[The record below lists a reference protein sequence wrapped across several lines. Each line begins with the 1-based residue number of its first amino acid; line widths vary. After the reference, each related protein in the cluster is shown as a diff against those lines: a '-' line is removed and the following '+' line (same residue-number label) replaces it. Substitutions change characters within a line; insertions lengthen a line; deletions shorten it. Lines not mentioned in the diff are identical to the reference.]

1 MSGYTF
7 WGHFEHTFQ
16 ITQDPQNTTFEKY
29 LFQLKENWFGQH
41 FFKEI
46 RLYEQMCNH
55 FYGVLRCID
64 WMPPGET
71 LIGRNKEIHFKT

>member
-1 MSGYTF
+1 MLHILILFS
-7 WGHFEHTFQ
+7 
-16 ITQDPQNTTFEKY
+16 ILTFEKY

-71 LIGRNKEIHFKT
+71 LIGRNKEIHFRKRNN